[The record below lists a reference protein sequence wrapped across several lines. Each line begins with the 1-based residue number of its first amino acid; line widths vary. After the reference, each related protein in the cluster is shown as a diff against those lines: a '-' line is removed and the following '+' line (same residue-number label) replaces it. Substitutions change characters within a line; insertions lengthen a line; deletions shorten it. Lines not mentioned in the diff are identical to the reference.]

1 MGVLI
6 LSWIRLDVAFCLG
19 FNLFI
24 AESIFM
30 ISLEQLGNLGEL
42 IGSVGVV
49 VSLIY
54 LAKQIQQQNVITRA
68 QFGHSLTQRL
78 YDRYFQ
84 TSKDDEYAEF
94 MALDWNSDT
103 LTPVQSWRIQ
113 MAVLTY
119 LVDIFDVYD
128 KVQAGL
134 VDQSHLDTRMNT
146 LRLGVMKTVNAKRV
160 WSHWKNNRSPL
171 FIEWFE
177 QSIYGGPVDA
187 DQPASDAGKDQ
198 QQWAALN
205 TARK

>member
-1 MGVLI
+1 MT
-6 LSWIRLDVAFCLG
+6 
-19 FNLFI
+19 
-24 AESIFM
+24 
-30 ISLEQLGNLGEL
+30 LEELGNLGEA
-42 IGSVGVV
+42 VGALGVIF
-49 VSLIY
+49 SLVY
-54 LAKQIQQQNVITRA
+54 LGMQISQQNKIAKA
-68 QFGHSLTQRL
+68 QFGHSLSQRL

-84 TSKDDEYAEF
+84 TSKDSEYAEF
-94 MALDWNSDT
+94 MALDWNSDE
-103 LTPVQSWRIQ
+103 LSRVEIWRIQ
-113 MAVLTY
+113 MALLTY
-119 LVDIFDVYD
+119 FVDLFDVYD

-198 QQWAALN
+198 QQLAALN
-205 TARK
+205 TTRK